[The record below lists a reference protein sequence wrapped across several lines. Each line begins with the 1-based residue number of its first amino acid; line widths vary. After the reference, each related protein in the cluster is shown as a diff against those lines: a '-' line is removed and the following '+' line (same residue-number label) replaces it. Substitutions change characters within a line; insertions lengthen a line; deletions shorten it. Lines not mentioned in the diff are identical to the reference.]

1 MLSGQVNFMNME
13 LNQDNNIREIVELIR
28 NQTDDD
34 VLKAELKDYHDNDIA
49 DSLKSLTVAERKH
62 LYKAIGPERTGEIFS
77 YLKEDVDKF
86 INEINI
92 NQAARIVEE
101 MDTDDAVDLLDQI
114 DDRIE
119 DQILEKMDDK
129 VEEEIRLI
137 QSYDLEELGSLMTTN
152 FIKLNILY
160 TVKQA
165 MRELIRQSEDN
176 DNIDTLYVVDS
187 NDLYCGVVDLRDL
200 IKARDSDKF
209 NELVITSYPA
219 VYDHEKISDCLEE
232 IRSYSENSIPVLDE
246 GQHLLGVITATDIIE
261 TVDEEISED
270 YAKLGGLSAQEDL
283 HEPLF
288 ESMKKRLPWLAA
300 LLVLGIGV
308 SAVVGIFE
316 NVVKEI
322 AIIVCFQSL
331 VLDMAGN
338 VGTQSLAVTIRVL
351 MDEEISAKEKFQ
363 LIFKEVRVGFFN
375 GLLLGTASLIFIG
388 LYIYLFKHYPLAFS
402 FGVSACVGT
411 ALLTAMLISSLV
423 GTVVPILFDKIHVD
437 PAVASGP
444 FITTINDLVAV
455 VSYYGLAWVLLLN
468 VMHL

>member
-1 MLSGQVNFMNME
+1 ME
-13 LNQDNNIREIVELIR
+13 LNQNNNIKEIISFIR
-28 NQTDDD
+28 SEHDDEA
-34 VLKAELKDYHDNDIA
+34 LRLALEDYHDKDIA
-49 DSLKSLTVAERKH
+49 ETLEELSPEERRK
-62 LYKAIGPERTGEIFS
+62 LYHIIGPERTGEVFS
-77 YLKEDVDKF
+77 FLKDDVDIYLKEVGL
-86 INEINI
+86 EE
-92 NQAARIVEE
+92 AAKIVEE
-101 MDTDDAVDLLDQI
+101 MDTDDAVDLLEQI
-114 DDRIE
+114 DDTIE
-119 DQILEKMDDK
+119 EKILEKMDDK

-137 QSYDLEELGSLMTTN
+137 QSYDEDELGSLMTTN

-187 NDLYCGVVDLRDL
+187 NGLFCGVVDLRDL
-200 IKARDSDKF
+200 IKARESDKF
-209 NELVITSYPA
+209 NELVITSFP
-219 VYDHEKISDCLEE
+219 VLYDHEKIADCLDE
-232 IRSYSENSIPVLDE
+232 IREYSENSLPVLDQQ
-246 GQHLLGVITATDIIE
+246 QHLLGVITSTDIIE

-270 YAKLGGLSAQEDL
+270 YAKLGGLSSQEDL
-283 HEPLF
+283 DEPLL

-351 MDEEISAKEKFQ
+351 MDEEVSAKDKIR
-363 LIFKEVRVGFFN
+363 LILKEMKVGFSN
-375 GLLLGTASLIFIG
+375 GLLLGLASFIFIG
-388 LYIYLFKHYPLAFS
+388 LYIFIFKRYPILFS
-402 FGVSACVGT
+402 FAVSACVGI
-411 ALLTAMLISSLV
+411 ALLVAMLVSSFV
-423 GTVVPILFDKIHVD
+423 GTTVPIIFDKMHID

-444 FITTINDLVAV
+444 FITTINDLIAV
-455 VSYYGLAWVLLLN
+455 ISYYGLAWILLLN
-468 VMHL
+468 VLHM